1 MVVETCTL
9 DLEAE
14 AHRGIVNITRKIQE
28 FVSESGMKSGI
39 AVIFNIGSTGAIT
52 TMEYEPGLMKDIPRV
67 LERMAPGEDRYEHHL
82 TWGDDNGSAHVKAAM
97 LGPSLTVP
105 FTGGKLSLGTW
116 QQIVVINFD
125 TRARRRRV
133 VVQIMGE

>member
-14 AHRGIVNITRKIQE
+14 AHRGIVNITREIQE

-67 LERMAPGEDRYEHHL
+67 LERMAPKEDRYEHHL

-116 QQIVVINFD
+116 QQIVVMNFD
-125 TRARRRRV
+125 TRTRRRRV
-133 VVQIMGE
+133 IVQIMGE